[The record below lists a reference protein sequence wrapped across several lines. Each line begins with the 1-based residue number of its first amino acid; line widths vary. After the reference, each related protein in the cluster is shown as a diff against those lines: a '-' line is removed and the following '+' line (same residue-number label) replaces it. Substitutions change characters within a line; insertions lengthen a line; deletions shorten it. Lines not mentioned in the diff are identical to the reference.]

1 MSLRN
6 HGRVQVHKSLH
17 RLREKRMA
25 EFITWGPASIQV
37 GAAEQHRARR
47 RTLSRVHGRCRER
60 LLALLSFR
68 TYDVGGLD

>member
-1 MSLRN
+1 
-6 HGRVQVHKSLH
+6 VHKSLH
-17 RLREKRMA
+17 RLREKKMA

-37 GAAEQHRARR
+37 GAAEQRR
-47 RTLSRVHGRCRER
+47 DRQRTLARVHACSHER